1 MDEFTI
7 EYQRPAEPEGTEPVV
22 VAVIAARG
30 EEYPLTVRRDERGDP
45 AWVVEF
51 GDLADEGS
59 YPTFAA
65 ALDAAHRRA
74 PEDARQL
81 LLAISDG
88 SY

>member
-7 EYQRPAEPEGTEPVV
+7 RYLRPAEPEGTEPVV
-22 VAVIAARG
+22 AATIAAHG
-30 EEYPLTVRRDERGDP
+30 EEYPLTVRRDQRGDP

-59 YPTFAA
+59 YPTFTE
-65 ALDAAHRRA
+65 ALDVAHRRA
-74 PEDARQL
+74 LDDAEGL
-81 LLAISDG
+81 LLATSDG

>member
-7 EYQRPAEPEGTEPVV
+7 KYQRPAEPEGTEPVIA
-22 VAVIAARG
+22 AVIAARG

-51 GDLADEGS
+51 GDLAAEGG
-59 YPTFAA
+59 YPSFTE
-65 ALDAAHRRA
+65 ALNVAHRRA
-74 PEDARQL
+74 LDDAEGL
-81 LLAISDG
+81 LLATSDG

>member
-7 EYQRPAEPEGTEPVV
+7 DYRRPAEPEGTKPVV
-22 VAVIAARG
+22 AAVISARG

-74 PEDARQL
+74 PEDAAQL
-81 LLAISDG
+81 VQATRDG
-88 SY
+88 GY